1 MAVNSVQITEVIAKE
16 RIPQLIEVGAIGID
30 IGSRQSKAVLIH
42 GKELHT
48 VITASGVDS
57 QETAER
63 LIDKLL
69 RATQMP
75 RSEITYIV
83 GTGYGRVAMKFHEI
97 SSSIMTEI
105 TCHALGAHFLNAGT
119 KTIIDI
125 GGQDCKAI
133 KIDPDNGRVI
143 EFLMNDKCA
152 AGTGRFLEKT
162 AEMLG
167 YQLEEL
173 GERALE
179 SKKKL
184 EISSQCVVFAES
196 EIISL
201 KANGE
206 RREDIAAG
214 IHFAT
219 ARRVKNLVNRIGL
232 DPELVFSGGVSNNPG
247 MKQALEELLKNP
259 IKTTKLDMVYCGALG
274 AAVLAQRLYK
284 DSMNKV
290 EVGLIGGNHE
300 N

>member
-1 MAVNSVQITEVIAKE
+1 MITNQVNINAVLPEVRAAQILDKIST
-16 RIPQLIEVGAIGID
+16 IGVD

-42 GKELHT
+42 EGKLYT
-48 VITASGVDS
+48 AICASGVDS
-57 QETAER
+57 QETTER
-63 LIDKLL
+63 LTARLVKNAQIS
-69 RATQMP
+69 RAQ
-75 RSEITYIV
+75 IAWII
-83 GTGYGRVAMKFHEI
+83 GTGYGRVAIQFED
-97 SSSIMTEI
+97 IMSGVVTEI
-105 TCHALGAHFLNAGT
+105 TCHALGAHYLNAGT
-119 KTIIDI
+119 RTIIDI

-143 EFLMNDKCA
+143 EFVMNDKCA

-167 YQLEEL
+167 YKLEEL

-201 KANGE
+201 KARGE

-219 ARRVKNLVNRIGL
+219 ARRVKNLINRIGL
-232 DPELVFSGGVSNNPG
+232 DPELVFSGGVSSNAG
-247 MKQALEELLKNP
+247 MKFALEELLKQP
-259 IKTTKLDMVYCGALG
+259 IKTTALDMVYCGALG
-274 AAVLAQRLYK
+274 AAVYAQKMYAER
-284 DSMNKV
+284 NTINV
-290 EVGLIGGNHE
+290 N
-300 N
+300 